1 MAKAMNTALWESG
14 FLVRALFVIGE
25 NIEPAEEDLDVR
37 LIEGDADMAYNGVPR
52 QWAKH
57 FANWRTRLQPYME
70 NDGKSPL
77 KMEFSPE
84 ALDRVNA
91 AMRKMRAMLK
101 PLPNQVAL
109 KPYAARVPNNVLK
122 MAALVALTRPSPK
135 VEERDVIIALH
146 AMEEFLTAAVTMAKI
161 TTDSEFAQAVDA
173 IEKLVAERGGIL
185 ELSKVYRMQ
194 SAPVYEVNRY
204 IDQLV
209 AERRITKR
217 QEVTGEWKLVLLR
230 ETERM
235 AA

>member
-1 MAKAMNTALWESG
+1 
-14 FLVRALFVIGE
+14 
-25 NIEPAEEDLDVR
+25 
-37 LIEGDADMAYNGVPR
+37 
-52 QWAKH
+52 
-57 FANWRTRLQPYME
+57 
-70 NDGKSPL
+70 
-77 KMEFSPE
+77 
-84 ALDRVNA
+84 
-91 AMRKMRAMLK
+91 
-101 PLPNQVAL
+101 
-109 KPYAARVPNNVLK
+109 
-122 MAALVALTRPSPK
+122 
-135 VEERDVIIALH
+135 
-146 AMEEFLTAAVTMAKI
+146 MEEFLTAAVTMAKI